1 VTPIM
6 SMLRTL
12 ADRGDQRPLLLVY
25 ASRTWEDVIFREG
38 LEGLEERLNLRVV
51 HVIEAPPDG
60 WEGERGYVTAGVLGR
75 HLPEGHEECEY
86 FICGPDSMMDAVE
99 SALHEEMGVPLG
111 RIHSERYN
119 MV

>member
-1 VTPIM
+1 M
-6 SMLRTL
+6 
-12 ADRGDQRPLLLVY
+12 
-25 ASRTWEDVIFREG
+25 
-38 LEGLEERLNLRVV
+38 
-51 HVIEAPPDG
+51 
-60 WEGERGYVTAGVLGR
+60 TAGGLGR